1 MRNLI
6 PLAELT
12 LVLTAAASAQAP
24 AGGLLATV
32 EIPRAVLAGGA
43 PLAPG
48 TYELRLTGE
57 RPEPLVGQAPDAREW
72 VELVVGGTVVARELA
87 EILRDDALPAA
98 GASSQP
104 VPTGVR
110 VDLLQ
115 GGEFLRVSVK
125 RDDGTRYLLHFP
137 IPGAEPA

>member
-1 MRNLI
+1 MRI
-6 PLAELT
+6 PLSVAALTVALT
-12 LVLTAAASAQAP
+12 LSASAQAP
-24 AGGLLATV
+24 AGSLLATV
-32 EIPRAVLAGGA
+32 EIPRAVLAGGQ

-72 VELVVGGTVVARELA
+72 VELVAGGTVVGRELA
-87 EILRDDALPAA
+87 EILRDDALPAM

-104 VPTGVR
+104 VTTGVR

-125 RDDGTRYLLHFP
+125 REDGTRYLLHFP

>member
-1 MRNLI
+1 MRYLLS
-6 PLAELT
+6 LAT
-12 LVLTAAASAQAP
+12 LVVTLLATASAQAP
-24 AGGLLATV
+24 AGNVLATV
-32 EIPRAVLAGGA
+32 EIPRAVLAGGQ

-72 VELVVGGTVVARELA
+72 VDLVADGAVVARELA
-87 EILRDDALPAA
+87 EILRDGSLPAE
-98 GASSQP
+98 GASSRP

-110 VDLLQ
+110 VDVLR

>member
-1 MRNLI
+1 V
-6 PLAELT
+6 LA
-12 LVLTAAASAQAP
+12 VSVAGQVP
-24 AGGLLATV
+24 AGEVLATV
-32 EIPRAVLAGGA
+32 KIPRAVLAGGA

-57 RPEPLVGQAPDAREW
+57 RPESLVGQAPDARAW
-72 VELVVGGTVVARELA
+72 VELVPEGTVVAREMA
-87 EILRDDALPAA
+87 EVLRDTSLPAT

-115 GGEFLRVSVK
+115 GGEFLRVSIK
-125 RDDGTRYLLHFP
+125 RDDGTRYLIHFP
-137 IPGAEPA
+137 IPGAGPA

>member
-1 MRNLI
+1 MRNLMS
-6 PLAELT
+6 LAALAVT
-12 LVLTAAASAQAP
+12 LFTTASAQAP
-24 AGGLLATV
+24 AANVLATV
-32 EIPRAVLAGGA
+32 EIPLAVLAGGE

-57 RPEPLVGQAPDAREW
+57 RPAPLVGQAPDAREW
-72 VELVVGGTVVARELA
+72 VELAAGGMVVARELA
-87 EILRDDALPAA
+87 EILRDSALPEA
-98 GASSQP
+98 GASSRP

-137 IPGAEPA
+137 VPGAEPA